1 MTKDEFLSEFSSDYT
16 ILNDVYSKYQMYI
29 SSEYLNKTFDSYF
42 DISESPEYYLLD
54 YVITHYDVIEKLV
67 NTVFKIDD
75 PELDENLDY
84 IIESIDYTK
93 IFSLFYYSIKVDID
107 LLINSLKDILVDL
120 NLFKEINIDK
130 YYVESV
136 LNKLLPYKIIT
147 NETY

>member
-54 YVITHYDVIEKLV
+54 YVVTHYDVIEKLI

-75 PELDENLDY
+75 PELYENLDY

-107 LLINSLKDILVDL
+107 LLINSLKDILMDL
-120 NLFKEINIDK
+120 NLYKEVSIDK

-136 LNKLLPYKIIT
+136 LNNLLPYKIIA